1 MHMNLLQ
8 EMTYG
13 NRLMIALA
21 TWKVNARIIK
31 ALFSGL
37 FESGDAPNLDT
48 RFIMVWNFGR
58 RKING
63 VSLTWAFLV
72 SGSKKYG
79 GAIC

>member
-31 ALFSGL
+31 AVFSGL
-37 FESGDAPNLDT
+37 FESGEAPNLDT
-48 RFIMVWNFGR
+48 RFIMVWNFGW

-63 VSLTWAFLV
+63 VSFTWAFFV
-72 SGSKKYG
+72 PGSKKYG
-79 GAIC
+79 GTIR

>member
-21 TWKVNARIIK
+21 TWKVNAKIIK

-37 FESGDAPNLDT
+37 FESG
-48 RFIMVWNFGR
+48 
-58 RKING
+58 
-63 VSLTWAFLV
+63 
-72 SGSKKYG
+72 
-79 GAIC
+79 